1 MKCRS
6 CPRCHRASLYS
17 NGAFWVCVECGYAI
31 TESALS
37 IDEGRGRSRAA
48 ASGGASD

>member
-6 CPRCHRASLYS
+6 CPRCHGTSLYS

-37 IDEGRGRSRAA
+37 IDEGRARYGPTVP
-48 ASGGASD
+48 SGANN